1 MKYNNYFFDFDG
13 TLYDTYPGMVDAF
26 YQAFLNQGVKLDR
39 KKVYQIM
46 REDSVRKAYAIYTTP
61 ELDSE
66 KLHTDYKM
74 FEAKNR
80 QNAKPFDG
88 AKELLEKIS
97 SAGNKSFLLTHRDKS
112 SLEILK
118 KDGLLKYFTDQVTAD
133 DDFKRKP
140 APDSLNY
147 LVAKYELDPKES
159 VMVGDRSLDVLAG
172 HNAKMAGILFDPD
185 EMIKDDFE
193 VDQRVTSLKQID

>member
-88 AKELLEKIS
+88 TKELLEKIS

-193 VDQRVTSLKQID
+193 VEQRVTSLKQID

>member
-193 VDQRVTSLKQID
+193 VEQRVTSLKQID